1 MTKKTK
7 VLSKGVKCP
16 ECKGKN
22 VQFMQQDKKAFSVG
36 KALLGA
42 SITMGVGGL
51 AGFAGKKGRKQ
62 WHCQDCGCMFETKK

>member
-1 MTKKTK
+1 
-7 VLSKGVKCP
+7 
-16 ECKGKN
+16 
-22 VQFMQQDKKAFSVG
+22 MQQDKKAFSVG

-51 AGFAGKKGRKQ
+51 AGFTGKKGKKQ